1 MNEKEKLDIL
11 DKLEK
16 HSSTFELNLPEFYKE
31 LNKAINTNNRNSI
44 YQLSKIFNRYQFRK
58 LNN

>member
-1 MNEKEKLDIL
+1 MIEKEKSDIV

-16 HSSTFELNLPEFYKE
+16 HQDLELNLPEFYKE